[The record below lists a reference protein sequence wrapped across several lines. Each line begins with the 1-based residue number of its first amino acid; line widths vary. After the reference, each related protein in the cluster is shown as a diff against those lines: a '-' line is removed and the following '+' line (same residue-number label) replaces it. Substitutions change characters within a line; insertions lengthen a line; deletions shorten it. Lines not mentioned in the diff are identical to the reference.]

1 MRKMEFEA
9 IGKVYL
15 TPGQKQARY
24 IRQLERAV
32 LVLGSACIFL
42 AVMAFLFYLLW
53 HGRAAL

>member
-1 MRKMEFEA
+1 MEKPRYEPVE
-9 IGKVYL
+9 GVYL

>member
-32 LVLGSACIFL
+32 LVLGGTTIFL
-42 AVMAFLFYLLW
+42 TILAFLFYLL
-53 HGRAAL
+53 